1 MLQPHR
7 LLIGFLALLT
17 VENLARAALS
27 VEQMLRLPNLPTAL
41 SPVYVAITSAV
52 WLVLFGA
59 CAVFTAMALRWTP
72 RAVLAV
78 AVAYQVYLWVNRLA
92 FSANSA
98 AWDTAGFR
106 VLLSIAMLTLIALLL
121 WLSRSR
127 YARTLVP

>member
-7 LLIGFLALLT
+7 LLIGLLALL
-17 VENLARAALS
+17 VAENLVRAGLS
-27 VEQMLRLPNLPTAL
+27 VDQIFRLSNLPTAL

-59 CAVFTAMALRWTP
+59 CAVFTAMPRRWTP

-78 AVAYQVYLWVNRLA
+78 AAVYQVYLWVNRLA

-98 AWDTAGFR
+98 AWDAAGFR

-127 YARTLVP
+127 YARAVAP